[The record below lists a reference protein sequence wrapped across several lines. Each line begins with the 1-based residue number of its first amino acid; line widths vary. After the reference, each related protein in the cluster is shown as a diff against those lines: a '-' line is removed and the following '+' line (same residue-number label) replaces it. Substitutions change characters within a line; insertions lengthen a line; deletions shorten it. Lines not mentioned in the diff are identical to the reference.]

1 MTSLV
6 IHIQVYLANSYCIW
20 KNEFCFLNS
29 NECKMFFPYYENY
42 VSHNVKWYLLCFVR
56 SQGPPPCLPTRQLSN
71 ADISAVLTAVACF
84 GCEILKRNIS
94 WVVCWWGF
102 FFPFLFFWLVW
113 MPEYNLAHHQDI
125 LSWCWQVPSSVLLQD
140 FCLGMRWENP
150 TVSVS
155 RWGCQ
160 VASARA
166 AVDTVGDHQVG
177 EESGSLFIAYL
188 CNMTIEINAVG
199 FFLRLFLNSGNVI
212 LTMNFRTS
220 ENLGFRNLT
229 VGVFKR
235 Q

>member
-1 MTSLV
+1 MPAYTPALQRRHFCSVDCCSLLWLWDPEKE
-6 IHIQVYLANSYCIW
+6 H
-20 KNEFCFLNS
+20 
-29 NECKMFFPYYENY
+29 
-42 VSHNVKWYLLCFVR
+42 LLGGLLV
-56 SQGPPPCLPTRQLSN
+56 
-71 ADISAVLTAVACF
+71 
-84 GCEILKRNIS
+84 
-94 WVVCWWGF
+94 WF
-102 FFPFLFFWLVW
+102 FFFSFLFFWLVW

-140 FCLGMRWENP
+140 FRLGMRWENP

-188 CNMTIEINAVG
+188 CNITIEINAVG
-199 FFLRLFLNSGNVI
+199 FFLKLFLNSGNVI

-229 VGVFKR
+229 IGVFKR